1 MNKKNNNLLALG
13 ISILVLGLMLLS
25 YSISSYTELK
35 SLDEKMNF
43 DELDNNVQM
52 STTDKYYRY
61 LSNSDFLTQKLN
73 KNKDLL
79 FKNSTCVY
87 LDYAEHNAVSLYEL
101 TYNGVQTDDSR
112 KDVAAGNIRSLL
124 KILDSYRTCKQ
135 FSTYKDELKH
145 ILDDIEKSD
154 SLYSNTE
161 ERMNNFMNG
170 YNNSMPV
177 QSQQLQ
183 ENAAIAG
190 DSYSSNQTDTQ
201 NVYTT
206 QPIQSQQRPV
216 VQYDPNNPPPQIR
229 H

>member
-170 YNNSMPV
+170 YNNSRPV

>member
-1 MNKKNNNLLALG
+1 MNIKNNNLLALG
-13 ISILVLGLMLLS
+13 ISILVLGLLLLS

-35 SLDEKMNF
+35 SLDDKMNF

-61 LSNSDFLTQKLN
+61 LSNSDFLNQKLN
-73 KNKDLL
+73 KSKDLL

-112 KDVAAGNIRSLL
+112 KDVAAGNVRSLL
-124 KILDSYRTCKQ
+124 KMLDNYRTCKQ
-135 FSTYKDELKH
+135 SSTYKDELKH

-154 SLYSNTE
+154 SLYSNSE
-161 ERMNNFMNG
+161 ERMNNFMN
-170 YNNSMPV
+170 SPMPV
-177 QSQQLQ
+177 QSQQVQ
-183 ENAAIAG
+183 QPQANAAIAG

-206 QPIQSQQRPV
+206 QPMPTPQQPV

>member
-1 MNKKNNNLLALG
+1 
-13 ISILVLGLMLLS
+13 
-25 YSISSYTELK
+25 
-35 SLDEKMNF
+35 
-43 DELDNNVQM
+43 
-52 STTDKYYRY
+52 
-61 LSNSDFLTQKLN
+61 
-73 KNKDLL
+73 
-79 FKNSTCVY
+79 
-87 LDYAEHNAVSLYEL
+87 
-101 TYNGVQTDDSR
+101 
-112 KDVAAGNIRSLL
+112 
-124 KILDSYRTCKQ
+124 
-135 FSTYKDELKH
+135 
-145 ILDDIEKSD
+145 
-154 SLYSNTE
+154 
-161 ERMNNFMNG
+161 MNNFMNG

>member
-112 KDVAAGNIRSLL
+112 KDVAAGNLRSLL
-124 KILDSYRTCKQ
+124 KILDNYRTCKQ
-135 FSTYKDELKH
+135 SSTYKDELKH

-170 YNNSMPV
+170 YNNSISV

>member
-1 MNKKNNNLLALG
+1 M
-13 ISILVLGLMLLS
+13 
-25 YSISSYTELK
+25 
-35 SLDEKMNF
+35 
-43 DELDNNVQM
+43 
-52 STTDKYYRY
+52 
-61 LSNSDFLTQKLN
+61 
-73 KNKDLL
+73 L